1 MQKLDSR
8 ALVYNSV
15 QIYDDSVVRYDLGRL
30 MGNVQSKM
38 VHKCCIVRFSV
49 DCKLLA
55 LNDNTQY
62 SYMPACK

>member
-1 MQKLDSR
+1 MQKSDSR

-15 QIYDDSVVRYDLGRL
+15 QIYDDSVVRYTLGRL

-38 VHKCCIVRFSV
+38 VHKCCIMRFSV
-49 DCKLLA
+49 DCKLLT